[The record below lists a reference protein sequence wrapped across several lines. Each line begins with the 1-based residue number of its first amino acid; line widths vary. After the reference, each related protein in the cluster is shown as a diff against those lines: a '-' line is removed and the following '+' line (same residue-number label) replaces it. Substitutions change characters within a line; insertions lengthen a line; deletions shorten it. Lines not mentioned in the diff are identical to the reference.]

1 MSFEY
6 QLQKDSPPF
15 FSTIYD
21 FTNSNITTMS
31 SSASRKRPAGI
42 TSPIPPGAPMQ
53 SQSPTYATQDQMMR
67 WNGVNAQGNA
77 YNDVS
82 NMYAG
87 MPPQQEPVSNYQ
99 AYDVQPQSQ
108 PHPQNSNQ
116 VAPSNMVAR
125 RQDNASRALVPSRPG
140 FDGQSEQWPT
150 SENALVPAL
159 NARSTDPE
167 EQLLIEA
174 VAKAQKIAE
183 EATGDRAGNHPKR
196 SIPPFVLKLA
206 T

>member
-1 MSFEY
+1 
-6 QLQKDSPPF
+6 
-15 FSTIYD
+15 
-21 FTNSNITTMS
+21 MS
-31 SSASRKRPAGI
+31 SSAPRKRPARV
-42 TSPIPPGAPMQ
+42 TSPVPPVPVQPQPQ
-53 SQSPTYATQDQMMR
+53 SQSPTYATQDQMRR
-67 WNGVNAQGNA
+67 WNGVATQGNT
-77 YNDVS
+77 YNDV
-82 NMYAG
+82 AG
-87 MPPQQEPVSNYQ
+87 MYTGLSQPQEPVNNYQ
-99 AYDVQPQSQ
+99 AYEAQPQAQ
-108 PHPQNSNQ
+108 PHPQNPTQ
-116 VAPSNMVAR
+116 APSNMVAR
-125 RQDNASRALVPSRPG
+125 RPENASRALVPSRTGFEG
-140 FDGQSEQWPT
+140 FDGQSDQWPS

>member
-1 MSFEY
+1 
-6 QLQKDSPPF
+6 
-15 FSTIYD
+15 
-21 FTNSNITTMS
+21 MS
-31 SSASRKRPAGI
+31 SSASRKRPAGGV
-42 TSPIPPGAPMQ
+42 TSPVPPGPMQ
-53 SQSPTYATQDQMMR
+53 LQPQSPNTYAAQDQMMR
-67 WNGVNAQGNA
+67 WNGVAAQGNT
-77 YNDVS
+77 YNDAS

-87 MPPQQEPVSNYQ
+87 MPQQQEPPVNNYQ
-99 AYDVQPQSQ
+99 AYEVQPQSQ
-108 PHPQNSNQ
+108 SQPHQPRPQTSTQ
-116 VAPSNMVAR
+116 IPSNMVAR
-125 RQDNASRALVPSRPG
+125 RPDNASRALVPSRPG
-140 FDGQSEQWPT
+140 FDAQSEQWPT

-159 NARSTDPE
+159 NARSADPE